1 MGLTT
6 EQIIALLQAG
16 GLVILAAGLLTGQ
29 IWARPAYE
37 KVVGLLG
44 ETVKTG
50 IDRESKLERQRDEAI
65 AGWKSQTAAT
75 LELAAGMRTLTIQVE
90 RLVSERKAR

>member
-50 IDRESKLERQRDEAI
+50 IDREAKLERQRDDAI
-65 AGWKSQTAAT
+65 DGWKAQTAAT
-75 LELAAGMRTLTIQVE
+75 VELAAGVKTLTVQIE

>member
-50 IDRESKLERQRDEAI
+50 IDREAKLEHQRDEAI
-65 AGWKSQTAAT
+65 AGWKAQTAAT
-75 LELAAGMRTLTIQVE
+75 VELAAGVKVLSTQVE